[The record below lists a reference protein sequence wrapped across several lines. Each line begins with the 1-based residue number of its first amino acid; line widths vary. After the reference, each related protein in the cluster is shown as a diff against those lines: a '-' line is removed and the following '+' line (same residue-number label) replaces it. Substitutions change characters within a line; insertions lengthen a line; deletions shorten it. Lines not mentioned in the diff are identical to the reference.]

1 MAKKFS
7 AARRAAF
14 LRALSETGNQTIAA
28 ERAKVSRSWVTLHRA
43 SDPDFRAR
51 MEAAV
56 AEAKRRL
63 RGASAVA
70 PGASWGSLDG
80 EELVVRGGNGRRVQI
95 ARARMKQWTP
105 RLEARFLETLAATC
119 NVKAACAAVGLSVA
133 SAYQH
138 ADRWA
143 AFANR
148 WQAAVEEGYF
158 RIEAQL
164 LERATRSLSPDDA
177 AAFAP
182 TPVVSEA
189 DAFQQLYMHQHKVR
203 GRGKAP
209 GREPRRRLE
218 LRDEAVA
225 ALVKAMDRIE
235 GRKRAGKA
243 EVEVSDATR
252 AADRRM
258 WDARGAR

>member
-43 SDPDFRAR
+43 SDPEFRGR

-158 RIEAQL
+158 RIELQL
-164 LERATRSLSPDDA
+164 MERSSRSLSLSPA
-177 AAFAP
+177 Q
-182 TPVVSEA
+182 A
-189 DAFQQLYMHQHKVR
+189 DAGAATDEALFHQLYMHQHGLR
-203 GRGKAP
+203 GIGKAP
-209 GREPRRRLE
+209 GRPLKLRLE
-218 LRDEAVA
+218 ARDEAVA
-225 ALVKAMDRIE
+225 VLLKGIERVEARKKRGLV
-235 GRKRAGKA
+235 
-243 EVEVSDATR
+243 VSEAVR
-252 AADRRM
+252 AADRRE
-258 WDARGAR
+258 WDRRGAS